1 MRIIAVWSLF
11 ARWTPRVTESKGCSP
26 LGLKNT
32 SWPTGGLE
40 IFSAERQRIPR
51 SVTFIA
57 TSEQTLNFVYTQ
69 HESRASVAPQGDIEW
84 QTYLKCRL
92 CLFLKCIW
100 QIRNMYDTCWN
111 ICMYRSTERGA
122 TDPFHSGEG
131 VKNTGCRFESC
142 EDWRRPRRVLAR
154 RWGNRCLARSHSRG
168 AVKRCQAQPVTFWL
182 HNRRKQPIRCAH
194 ASFRSK

>member
-32 SWPTGGLE
+32 SRPKGGLE

-84 QTYLKCRL
+84 QTYLKYRL
-92 CLFLKCIW
+92 CLFLKCVW

-111 ICMYRSTERGA
+111 IYVCTGQRSVAQRIHFRRGREEHGLPIWVVRGVA
-122 TDPFHSGEG
+122 TSPA
-131 VKNTGCRFESC
+131 
-142 EDWRRPRRVLAR
+142 RPRAALR
-154 RWGNRCLARSHSRG
+154 
-168 AVKRCQAQPVTFWL
+168 QPVFSPL
-182 HNRRKQPIRCAH
+182 P
-194 ASFRSK
+194 